1 MNINKTSTFGKVEI
15 LLKDTNNS
23 VTMPSVTKVEFYDCG
38 LMITGD
44 YIVVVIDVKDDI
56 NNTLTSTGR
65 IFNLKDVSAYKT
77 HIK

>member
-15 LLKDTNNS
+15 LLKDVNS
-23 VTMPSVTKVEFYDCG
+23 SVSIASVTKIEFYNCG

-44 YIVVVIDVKDDI
+44 YIVVVIDEKDDI
-56 NNTLTSTGR
+56 NNNLTSTGR

-77 HIK
+77 HAI

>member
-15 LLKDTNNS
+15 LLKDATN
-23 VTMPSVTKVEFYDCG
+23 TATIPSVTKIEFYDCG

-44 YIVVVIDVKDDI
+44 YIVVVIDEKDNI
-56 NNTLTSTGR
+56 NNALTSTGR
-65 IFNLKDVSAYKT
+65 IFNLKDISAYKT

>member
-15 LLKDTNNS
+15 LLKDINS
-23 VTMPSVTKVEFYDCG
+23 SVSIPSVTKIEFYNCG

-44 YIVVVIDVKDDI
+44 YIVVVIDEKDDV
-56 NNTLTSTGR
+56 NNNVTSTGR

-77 HIK
+77 HTI